1 MKGIDTNVLVRYLVE
16 DDRDQT
22 NRVERFLAASRVAG
36 ERVYVSCI
44 VLCETAWVLERVF
57 GQSRPDLLNHLDR
70 ILDTDVFEVEE
81 EECVRVAIWL
91 SRKGKGDF
99 ADYLIGQLNLA
110 RGCRFTVTFD
120 RSLRSDSAFS
130 IL

>member
-1 MKGIDTNVLVRYLVE
+1 MRGIDTNVLGRYLVE
-16 DDRDQT
+16 DAPAQT

-44 VLCETAWVLERVF
+44 VLCETMWVLRRVF
-57 GQSRPDLLNHLDR
+57 GQSGPQALNHLER
-70 ILDTDVFEVEE
+70 ILDADIFELEE
-81 EECVRVAIWL
+81 EESVRAALRL

-120 RSLRSDSAFS
+120 RSLRPDSAFS
-130 IL
+130 VL

>member
-1 MKGIDTNVLVRYLVE
+1 VKGIDTNVIVRYLVAE
-16 DDRDQT
+16 DPAQT

-44 VLCETAWVLERVF
+44 VLCETSWVLRRVF
-57 GQSRPDLLNHLDR
+57 GQSGPQTLNHLES
-70 ILDTDVFEVEE
+70 ILDADVFEVEE
-81 EECVRVAIWL
+81 EESVRAALQL

-99 ADYLIGQLNLA
+99 ADYLIGRLNLA

-120 RSLRSDSAFS
+120 RSLRPDSAFS
-130 IL
+130 VL

>member
-1 MKGIDTNVLVRYLVE
+1 VKGIDTNVLVRYLVA
-16 DDRDQT
+16 DDPAQT

-44 VLCETAWVLERVF
+44 VLCETAWVLRRVF
-57 GQSRPDLLNHLDR
+57 SQSAPQTLDHLER
-70 ILDTDVFEVEE
+70 ILDVDVFEVEE
-81 EECVRVAIWL
+81 EESVRAALSL

-120 RSLRSDSAFS
+120 RSLRPDSAFS
-130 IL
+130 VL

>member
-1 MKGIDTNVLVRYLVE
+1 VKGIDTNVLVRYLVE
-16 DDRDQT
+16 DDPAQT

-44 VLCETAWVLERVF
+44 VLCETAWVIRRVF
-57 GQSRPDLLNHLDR
+57 GQSVLLTLNHLER
-70 ILDTDVFEVEE
+70 ILDADVFEVEE
-81 EECVRVAIWL
+81 EESVRVALRL

-120 RSLRSDSAFS
+120 RSLRTDSAFS
-130 IL
+130 VL